1 MKKLVL
7 VETVSSFRH
16 RYVVEVED
24 DIDHALDEFVM
35 RKGDVNFNEFSQ
47 EHLDEIIYA
56 HREITM
62 DEYYK
67 LFDKDN
73 DYLKK
78 WSNEQKLSFINKI
91 DYGDG
96 NDGTNSGNET

>member
-7 VETVSSFRH
+7 VETLSSFRH

-24 DIDHALDEFVM
+24 DIDHALDEFIM
-35 RKGDVNFNEFSQ
+35 RKDDSEFNELSQ
-47 EHLDEIIYA
+47 EHLDEIVYD
-56 HREITM
+56 HREISI

-73 DYLKK
+73 DYLKT
-78 WSNEQKLSFINKI
+78 WTNEEKIRLINKI
-91 DYGDG
+91 NYGDE